1 MPSLDF
7 KAAFVRCVFVFFFF
21 RLLSTGQKKTNA
33 LKLQGKYA
41 SPVNLNCIRVH
52 ADFYLDVRLEVRIN
66 G

>member
-7 KAAFVRCVFVFFFF
+7 KAAFVRCVFVFFFSGYF
-21 RLLSTGQKKTNA
+21 LRDKKKTNA